1 MTGEDRTLI
10 ENEGVN
16 AASGDEQSASPGDV
30 LGPVE
35 ESAAQRTEEQPEP
48 GDVVGA
54 PEQIPGMPG
63 QQLEAGEGG
72 SGNT

>member
-1 MTGEDRTLI
+1 MTRKDRTLV

-16 AASGDEQSASPGDV
+16 AASGDDEAASPDDV
-30 LGPVE
+30 LGPDQ
-35 ESAAQRTEEQPEP
+35 APDHTEEQPDV

-54 PEQIPGMPG
+54 PEQIPGLPG

-72 SGNT
+72 SGNP

>member
-1 MTGEDRTLI
+1 MTREEDRTLI

-16 AASGDEQSASPGDV
+16 AASGDDESTSPDDV
-30 LGPVE
+30 LGPDG
-35 ESAAQRTEEQPEP
+35 APDRTEEQPDV

-54 PEQIPGMPG
+54 PEQIPGFPG

-72 SGNT
+72 SGNP